1 MFHPIVSLLSLKR
14 YAALARKVGCRL
26 IGPALVIGSLGL
38 VACNEETPA
47 PQTLPPIITDVTP
60 VGDGLS
66 VIGIAMIAAA
76 VVLVLGKLLR

>member
-14 YAALARKVGCRL
+14 YAALARKVGNRL
-26 IGPALVIGSLGL
+26 IGPA
-38 VACNEETPA
+38 PK
-47 PQTLPPIITDVTP
+47 TLPPIITDVTP